1 MSAFFFPVCVTGREG
16 RVARGGGCGLG
27 KFTQNIQMCW
37 LQLSYYRL
45 KHDSLKFLTFGSV
58 VLTIS
63 LQDDHKW
70 DIHLDPVG
78 DDAVAPEL
86 NKRCMSLH
94 ENLNPFGVYGEVK
107 TEQCQ

>member
-1 MSAFFFPVCVTGREG
+1 MLTIST
-16 RVARGGGCGLG
+16 
-27 KFTQNIQMCW
+27 
-37 LQLSYYRL
+37 L
-45 KHDSLKFLTFGSV
+45 KHASVKFLTFGSV

-63 LQDDHKW
+63 SQDNHKW

-78 DDAVAPEL
+78 DDAAAPEL

-94 ENLNPFGVYGEVK
+94 EDLDPFGVYREVK